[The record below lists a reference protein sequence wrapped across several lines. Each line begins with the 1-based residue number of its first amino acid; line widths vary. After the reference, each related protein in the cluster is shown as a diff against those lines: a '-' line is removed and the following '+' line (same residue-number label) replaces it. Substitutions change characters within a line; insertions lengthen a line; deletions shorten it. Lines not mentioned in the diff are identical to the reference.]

1 MTEELITPEN
11 LTKELLKDALDAAF
25 MDTSYDADGDL
36 RVRDRVNCLVMPN
49 EERKDRIQLIALFG
63 FKPETSELERLRAV
77 NRINTEY
84 IIVRAIMGKRD
95 NLIFTWDLPVN
106 GGLTKKAFVLAV
118 KRFCAIPHA
127 AVADCAND
135 LVE

>member
-1 MTEELITPEN
+1 MTEELITPGN
-11 LTKELLKDALDAAF
+11 LTKELLKDALDAAL

-63 FKPETSELERLRAV
+63 FKPETSELERLRAG

-84 IIVRAIMGKRD
+84 IIVRAIVGKRD